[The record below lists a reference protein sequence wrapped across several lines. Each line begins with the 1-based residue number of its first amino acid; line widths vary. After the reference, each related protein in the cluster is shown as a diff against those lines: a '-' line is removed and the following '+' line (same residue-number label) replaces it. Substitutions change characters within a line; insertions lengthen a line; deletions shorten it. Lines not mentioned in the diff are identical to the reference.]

1 MNTLFG
7 VDKQND
13 VELKYRQARK
23 FLRALIDVELPT
35 SSGGEHAIYCNEVC
49 DWCQG
54 RNTDNLGIDRSRS
67 PHSGTSD
74 VTNGLTDQP
83 RPRIVYLKDFG
94 AIAPYAKTLLN
105 ELILAVRSRRIALR
119 SSAYST
125 QPYEVQS
132 TVIVLGVSRSPEL
145 SPHSRGEKETW
156 QAFVDGFKT
165 SNHEKLSRLCPKI
178 DRVSISGD
186 TESITNV
193 LGSALLAGAG
203 RVSHADSTPDA
214 AGKGFRQFCKMLG
227 ISSDTESSTSTS
239 SDNES
244 TPSDGSD
251 KRRIAIYRRIIG
263 VHGFF
268 DSRDSP
274 LKLEQGGVGG
284 QRPDLDLWRKGKAR
298 AQKERKEE
306 LASACFAANERIL
319 CEALAYCG
327 GKLQESF
334 GVFSA
339 LPEGD
344 PIADGAMG
352 SDRLERKTD
361 ELEMEKYATLS
372 GLRFHELPK
381 TLAKSIA
388 TLALC
393 GLSPKSGAYESAVSK
408 TSLSNSAFLPSS
420 PPSTKVEERIISPED
435 IAAAIRAG
443 ISATHQLDQWLDD
456 YEKLK
461 KGNRRNAGNENN
473 EDKKEDPVIARVR
486 SKGNLNSH
494 EETLLQ
500 CVVTPVSCP

>member
-1 MNTLFG
+1 M
-7 VDKQND
+7 
-13 VELKYRQARK
+13 
-23 FLRALIDVELPT
+23 
-35 SSGGEHAIYCNEVC
+35 
-49 DWCQG
+49 
-54 RNTDNLGIDRSRS
+54 
-67 PHSGTSD
+67 
-74 VTNGLTDQP
+74 TDQP

-119 SSAYST
+119 SSPYST

-132 TVIVLGVSRSPEL
+132 TAIVLGVSRSPEL
-145 SPHSRGEKETW
+145 SPHSRSEKETW

-165 SNHEKLSRLCPKI
+165 SNYGKLSRLCPKI

-186 TESITNV
+186 TESITTV

-214 AGKGFRQFCKMLG
+214 AGESFRQFCKMLG
-227 ISSDTESSTSTS
+227 ISSDTDTESRTITS
-239 SDNES
+239 SDDES
-244 TPSDGSD
+244 TTSDGSD
-251 KRRIAIYRRIIG
+251 KRHRAIYRRIIG

-274 LKLEQGGVGG
+274 LKLEQGGVGK

-319 CEALAYCG
+319 CEALADCG
-327 GKLQESF
+327 GKPQESF

-361 ELEMEKYATLS
+361 ELEMENYATLS

-408 TSLSNSAFLPSS
+408 TSLSNSAFLPPS

-461 KGNRRNAGNENN
+461 KGIRRNAGNENN

-494 EETLLQ
+494 EEKLLQ
-500 CVVTPVSCP
+500 CVVDTSELPVI